1 MLQSFNSLL
10 QVIWAC
16 TIKDIR
22 SVWTE
27 RSTVL
32 RTIFLPIDYLI
43 VLSLFALSG
52 SNAPTAVVML
62 DHGPYAQTFY
72 QAMSHAHSF
81 RLMTMTASEAR
92 EQLLGGNL
100 VAVVT
105 IPVNFDFA
113 VAHRQAIQIP
123 VDINNL
129 EEDLTDDAH
138 RAMGLTVTSFY
149 AHSFPNLVNIV
160 TKEQDAYRQDTDYI
174 PFLAI
179 SIMVIGLMVTGI
191 LQAGTASAREWEK
204 GTIKE
209 LLLAP
214 TQMWAILVGKML
226 AIFFIGLPSI
236 VVVLA
241 IVVFVVRD
249 FPTNLPMVVGVS
261 MLTLLVFVAAG
272 VALGM
277 SLKERTT
284 VTTINRALAVPLFV
298 LSGVFAPVSFS
309 TPAVNVLARLFPV
322 HYAIVL
328 EQYAFKSFVTNTLS
342 LFVNIL
348 ILAGYGLVFIALATI
363 AMRFSKVPH

>member
-1 MLQSFNSLL
+1 MSRITSNLR
-10 QVIWAC
+10 VIWAC
-16 TIKDIR
+16 TLKDIK

-32 RTIFLPIDYLI
+32 RTIFLPLDYLI
-43 VLSLFALSG
+43 VLSLFALSS

-62 DHGPYAQTFY
+62 DHGPYAQAFY

-81 RLMTMTASEAR
+81 RLMTMSASQAHEH
-92 EQLLGGNL
+92 LLGGTI

-105 IPVNFDFA
+105 IPANFDAA
-113 VAHRQAIQIP
+113 VTQRQALQIP
-123 VDINNL
+123 VAINNL
-129 EEDLTDDAH
+129 EEDLTDDVH
-138 RAMGLTVTSFY
+138 RGMGLTITLFY
-149 AHSFPNLVNIV
+149 AHSFPHVVTIV
-160 TKEQDAYRQDTDYI
+160 TEEHNAYSRDTEYI
-174 PFLAI
+174 PFIAL

-214 TQMWAILVGKML
+214 THMWAILVGKML
-226 AIFFIGLPSI
+226 AIFVIGLPSI
-236 VVVLA
+236 IVVLA
-241 IVVFVVRD
+241 IVVFVVGD
-249 FPTNLPMVVGVS
+249 VPTNLPMVVGVS

-284 VTTINRALAVPLFV
+284 VTTINRALAVPLFI

-309 TPAVNVLARLFPV
+309 TPAVNVLARVFPV
-322 HYAIVL
+322 HYAVVL
-328 EQYAFKSFVTNTLS
+328 EQYAFKTFSTNTLAMW
-342 LFVNIL
+342 LNVL
-348 ILAGYGLVFIALATI
+348 LLAGFGLVFLVLATS
-363 AMRFSKVPH
+363 AMRWSKVPH

>member
-1 MLQSFNSLL
+1 
-10 QVIWAC
+10 
-16 TIKDIR
+16 
-22 SVWTE
+22 
-27 RSTVL
+27 
-32 RTIFLPIDYLI
+32 LPLDYLI
-43 VLSLFALSG
+43 VLSLFALSS

-62 DHGPYAQTFY
+62 DHGPYAQAFY

-81 RLMTMTASEAR
+81 RLMTMTASEAHA
-92 EQLLGGNL
+92 QLVGGHL

-105 IPVNFDFA
+105 IPADFDTA
-113 VAHRQAIQIP
+113 VAHAHAIQIP

-149 AHSFPNLVNIV
+149 AHSFPNLVSII
-160 TKEQDAYRQDTDYI
+160 TQEQDAYREDTDYI

-179 SIMVIGLMVTGI
+179 SIIVVGLMVTGI
-191 LQAGTASAREWEK
+191 LQAGTAAAREWEK

-214 TQMWAILVGKML
+214 THMWAILVGKML

-236 VVVLA
+236 VVVLT
-241 IVVFVVRD
+241 IVVFVVGD
-249 FPTNLPMVVGVS
+249 FPTNLALVVGVS

-277 SLKERTT
+277 ALKERTT

-298 LSGVFAPVSFS
+298 LSGVFAPISFS
-309 TPAVNVLARLFPV
+309 TPAVNVLARLSPV
-322 HYAIVL
+322 HYAIVI
-328 EQYAFKSFVTNTLS
+328 EQYAFKSFVTNTLGP
-342 LFVNIL
+342 LVNL
-348 ILAGYGLVFIALATI
+348 LVLAGYGLVFIALATI
-363 AMRFSKVPH
+363 AMRFSKVAH